1 MNPLAK
7 DMRCRACDGSG
18 LLMDDEEWRYTC
30 TICGGSGE
38 LIAGKPIEQDG
49 NFEVDEMNRTLE

>member
-1 MNPLAK
+1 MVK
-7 DMRCRACDGSG
+7 ETRCKACDGSG

-38 LIAGKPIEQDG
+38 LTANYRD
-49 NFEVDEMNRTLE
+49 NMNNNLEVDEMNRTLE